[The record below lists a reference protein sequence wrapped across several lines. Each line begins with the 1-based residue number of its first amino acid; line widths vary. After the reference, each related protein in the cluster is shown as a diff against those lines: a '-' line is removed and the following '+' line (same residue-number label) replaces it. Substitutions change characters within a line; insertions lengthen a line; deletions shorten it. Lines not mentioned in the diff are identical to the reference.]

1 MIDIERVQRR
11 VIRTLVLA
19 QILGGIGLGATV
31 SVGAL
36 LAAEVSGEN
45 ALSGMAST
53 MSTLGAAIIALPLAR
68 LAMRRGRG
76 FALAAGSILGIAGAV
91 LATVSAAL
99 GSFPLLIVAF
109 LLTGV
114 IGATNLQARFAATDL
129 AQPDRRGRQLSVVVW
144 STTIGAVL
152 GPNLIGPGEALGAA
166 LGLPTLTGPFIF
178 TVAAQVAA
186 TVVYLVGLRPDPLLT
201 AIGSR
206 TPEESRPAR
215 GGFATLRHNPLA
227 RYAVTT
233 VALSHATMVAVMAMT
248 PVHLYSH
255 GATLELVGF
264 ALSLHIAGMFALSPV
279 FGWLADRVG
288 RLQVILIGQATFAAS
303 LLLAGFVS
311 HSEAGVTLSVTLLGV
326 GWSASVI
333 AGSTVVAESAEGP
346 DRAALQGVSDL
357 TMNAVAALSGAL
369 AGPVLVAIGYS
380 GLGFVT
386 IALVGFVTVWTIIRL
401 TAQESRLV
409 PGSRIRSQR

>member
-1 MIDIERVQRR
+1 VIDIERVQRR

-19 QILGGIGLGATV
+19 QVLGGIGLGATV

-76 FALAAGSILGIAGAV
+76 LALAAGSIVGITGAV

-109 LLTGV
+109 LFTGV
-114 IGATNLQARFAATDL
+114 ISATNLQARFAATDL
-129 AQPDRRGRQLSVVVW
+129 AKPDRRGRQLSLVVW

-152 GPNLIGPGEALGAA
+152 GPNLIGPGEAIGAA
-166 LGLPTLTGPFIF
+166 LGLPTLTGPFVF

-186 TVVYLVGLRPDPLLT
+186 TAVYLIGLRPDPLLT
-201 AIGSR
+201 AVGRR

-215 GGFATLRHNPLA
+215 GGFETLRHNPLA

-311 HSEAGVTLSVTLLGV
+311 QSEAGVTLSVTLLGV

-401 TAQESRLV
+401 TAQERRLV

>member
-1 MIDIERVQRR
+1 MIDIERLQRR
-11 VIRTLVLA
+11 VIRTLVTA
-19 QILGGIGLGATV
+19 QILGGIGFGATV

-53 MSTLGAAIIALPLAR
+53 MGTLGAALIAIPLAR
-68 LAMRRGRG
+68 LAVQRGRA
-76 FALAAGSILGIAGAV
+76 FALAGGSVIGIAGAV
-91 LATVSAAL
+91 LATVAAGI
-99 GSFPLLIVAF
+99 GSFPLLMLAF
-109 LLTGV
+109 LFTGV
-114 IGATNLQARFAATDL
+114 IAATNLQARFAATDL
-129 AQPDRRGRQLSVVVW
+129 ARPERRGRQLSVVVW

-152 GPNLIGPGEALGAA
+152 GPNLIGPGEAIGAA
-166 LGLPTLTGPFIF
+166 FGLPDLTGPFVF

-186 TVVYLVGLRPDPLLT
+186 TLVYLVGLRPDPLLT
-201 AIGSR
+201 ASSR
-206 TPEESRPAR
+206 ASHEARPAQS
-215 GGFATLRHNPLA
+215 GFATLRRNPLA

-233 VALSHATMVAVMAMT
+233 VALSHATMVALMAMT

-288 RLQVILIGQATFAAS
+288 RLQVVLIGQATFAAS
-303 LLLAGFVS
+303 LLLAGFAS

-333 AGSTVVAESAEGP
+333 AGSTVVAESAEAP
-346 DRAALQGVSDL
+346 DRAALQGVSDF
-357 TMNAVAALSGAL
+357 TMNGVAALSGAL

-401 TAQESRLV
+401 TTQESRLV